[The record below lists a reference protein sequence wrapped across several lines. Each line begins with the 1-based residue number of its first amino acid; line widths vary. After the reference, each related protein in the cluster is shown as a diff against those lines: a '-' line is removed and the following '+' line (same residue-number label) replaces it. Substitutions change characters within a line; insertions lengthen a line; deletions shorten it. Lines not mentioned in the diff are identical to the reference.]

1 MAHKTSSFTAKILSG
16 NKDEPASAPV
26 TKAVSKISLPPP
38 PTKKK
43 RRQRVKN
50 VRRHRKGKCTGFKPD
65 LSGFDFE
72 DKNPIVLQD
81 SPAHDGSRSHTQ
93 CSCKGSE
100 QNRSS
105 REKKAGRTV
114 EQKHGHTDKLILKKK
129 TPLPSLAPPPFSS
142 GRGGGK
148 MLQRSQTSAIHTRA
162 LHRLFVW
169 PVTGSLITQPNKNNE
184 PLHPSKA
191 AIKAQQATIKP
202 SAPALTPTHQ

>member
-100 QNRSS
+100 QIISREKSRTHRRTETRTHRQADFKKKDPPPFLGATSVFFGKGGAGRCYKEVKPLPSTPVHFTAFLFGQSPVRSS
-105 REKKAGRTV
+105 RNRT
-114 EQKHGHTDKLILKKK
+114 K
-129 TPLPSLAPPPFSS
+129 TMS
-142 GRGGGK
+142 
-148 MLQRSQTSAIHTRA
+148 HC
-162 LHRLFVW
+162 
-169 PVTGSLITQPNKNNE
+169 TQVRR
-184 PLHPSKA
+184 
-191 AIKAQQATIKP
+191 Q
-202 SAPALTPTHQ
+202 

>member
-100 QNRSS
+100 QIIS
-105 REKKAGRTV
+105 REKSRTHRRT
-114 EQKHGHTDKLILKKK
+114 ETRTHRQADLKKK
-129 TPLPSLAPPPFSS
+129 KDPPPFLGATSVFFGKG
-142 GRGGGK
+142 GREDVTK
-148 MLQRSQTSAIHTRA
+148 KSNLCHPHPCTSPPFCLAS
-162 LHRLFVW
+162 HRFA
-169 PVTGSLITQPNKNNE
+169 
-184 PLHPSKA
+184 HH
-191 AIKAQQATIKP
+191 ATEQK
-202 SAPALTPTHQ
+202 Q